1 MATSVIRESAELW
14 WRLLALPF
22 SHFELLWRMI
32 PVYLNGF
39 LASVYFPPS
48 SSAAVFGGLTALW
61 AGADWIRAYA
71 LGQQSV
77 VTRANWIVAG
87 VFCAYGA
94 FSMMVGLGKK
104 EKFYGVC
111 GRRSILTFF
120 AISLYPIQAGYGKYD
135 KKLLVAI
142 IVMAVPVILLLELF
156 ANHMRRNVLKVETHT
171 TERKGGMS

>member
-1 MATSVIRESAELW
+1 MAASVVTESAVLW
-14 WRLLALPF
+14 SPLLALPF
-22 SHFELLWRMI
+22 TNFDLLWRMI

-71 LGQQSV
+71 LGPHFP
-77 VTRANWIVAG
+77 VTRSNWIVAG
-87 VFCAYGA
+87 VFCAYGV
-94 FSMMVGLGKK
+94 FSMIVGLGKK
-104 EKFYGVC
+104 ERFYGVC

-120 AISLYPIQAGYGKYD
+120 AVSLYPIQAGYEPYS

-142 IVMAVPVILLLELF
+142 LLMAVPAILLLEVF
-156 ANHMRRNVLKVETHT
+156 AFHMRKNVLKVEPHNGVPPDS
-171 TERKGGMS
+171 R